1 MSLERLRQIVIA
13 DSSLTERL
21 AAIASE
27 QEFFA
32 AVKAIAL
39 RHAFT
44 IDDDELADASRA
56 NRRLWLERWTRQ

>member
-1 MSLERLRQIVIA
+1 LSLERLRQIVIT

-21 AAIASE
+21 AAIVSE
-27 QEFFA
+27 EELFA
-32 AVKAIAL
+32 EVKAIAL

-44 IDDDELADASRA
+44 IGDDELADATRA